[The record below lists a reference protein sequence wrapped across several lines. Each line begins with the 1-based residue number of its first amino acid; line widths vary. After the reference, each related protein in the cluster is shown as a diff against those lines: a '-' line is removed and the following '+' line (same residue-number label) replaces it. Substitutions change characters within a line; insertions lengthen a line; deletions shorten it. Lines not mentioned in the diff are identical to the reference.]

1 MFVDYI
7 EKNKPKWFD
16 DYVNKL
22 NESSKNHT
30 VTQQDAIDT
39 LYADYNNVKSLID
52 NLGENDKFE
61 IETVLDQQ
69 LDAY

>member
-1 MFVDYI
+1 LFVDYI